1 VSENRNEEKLSER
14 IKKQRDFRE
23 EDRNELDEF
32 VDQKFADD
40 IPLEDLKIDAEQEKN
55 KHKSQNTSQ
64 SEEKYDEDLW
74 GFDSIKEFR
83 KQFYI

>member
-1 VSENRNEEKLSER
+1 MSENRNEEKLSER

-64 SEEKYDEDLW
+64 SEEKYDED
-74 GFDSIKEFR
+74 
-83 KQFYI
+83 

>member
-1 VSENRNEEKLSER
+1 MGKNRNEEKLSER

-64 SEEKYDEDLW
+64 SEEKYDED
-74 GFDSIKEFR
+74 
-83 KQFYI
+83 

>member
-1 VSENRNEEKLSER
+1 MGKNRDEEKLSER

-64 SEEKYDEDLW
+64 SEEKYDEDL
-74 GFDSIKEFR
+74 
-83 KQFYI
+83 

>member
-1 VSENRNEEKLSER
+1 MGENRNEEKLSER

-64 SEEKYDEDLW
+64 SEEKYDEDL
-74 GFDSIKEFR
+74 
-83 KQFYI
+83 

>member
-1 VSENRNEEKLSER
+1 MSENRNEEKLSER

-64 SEEKYDEDLW
+64 SEEKYDEDL
-74 GFDSIKEFR
+74 
-83 KQFYI
+83 

>member
-1 VSENRNEEKLSER
+1 MSENRNEEKLSER

-40 IPLEDLKIDAEQEKN
+40 IPLEDLKIEAEQEKN

-64 SEEKYDEDLW
+64 SEEKYDEDL
-74 GFDSIKEFR
+74 
-83 KQFYI
+83 

>member
-1 VSENRNEEKLSER
+1 MGKNRNEEKLSER

-64 SEEKYDEDLW
+64 SEEKYDEDL
-74 GFDSIKEFR
+74 
-83 KQFYI
+83 

>member
-1 VSENRNEEKLSER
+1 MGKSRNEEKLSER
-14 IKKQRDFRE
+14 IPKQRDFRE

-40 IPLEDLKIDAEQEKN
+40 IPLEDLKIEAEQEKN

-64 SEEKYDEDLW
+64 SEEKYDEDL
-74 GFDSIKEFR
+74 
-83 KQFYI
+83 